1 MDINEQYIYED
12 EVRDNET
19 DLQGIVNNSNYFIYM
34 AHTRHKHIKN
44 LGLDFADL
52 HNKGYNLV
60 VSEANIKYKSPLT
73 AGDKYLVTCKLK
85 PAGKIRLIFEQ
96 EVIRKSD
103 NRKCA
108 LGTITATCLSTA
120 TGRPKFPDE
129 IIELLNM

>member
-1 MDINEQYIYED
+1 MDINKQYDHED

-34 AHTRHKHIKN
+34 AHTRHKHIKA
-44 LGLDFADL
+44 LGIDFADF
-52 HNKGYNLV
+52 HNRGYDLV
-60 VSEANIKYKSPLT
+60 VSEANIKYRTPLV
-73 AGDKYLVTCKLK
+73 AGDKYLVTSKVV

-108 LGTITATCLSTA
+108 LGTITATSIFAT

-129 IIELLNM
+129 IIELFNM